1 MYLFLPLHKISTF
14 YTKFFMKNRLLIAI
28 FSTLIFWGNNIVSA
42 QETDV
47 YKQQRQQWLKKA
59 ENAIPPLIKQIKKP
73 ISLVKAVKDTSA
85 YQGWKTEKT
94 GDINRFYRSS
104 FKQNNVMIVDFG
116 EHLTGTFSCTFD
128 TLGNISDA
136 PVRFKLTFAEMPAEL
151 GEPFDPYQGSLSR
164 AWLQD
169 EIVTLQYTPYT
180 VTIPRR
186 LAFRY
191 VKIELLAASS
201 YFDVCVSDMKMEA
214 TSCVQES
221 KFTLAPETD
230 PLIKEINRVGL
241 STLKECMQ
249 TVYEDGP
256 KRDMRLWIGDL
267 YLEALAN
274 AYSYQNNALTKRC
287 LYLLAA
293 LAKPS
298 GILNANI
305 SEVPTPRAQNSVTL
319 DYCLLYN
326 VALHEYLK
334 ASGDKET
341 AEDLWP
347 VAVNQLF
354 LAQEYLNDEGLYD
367 TAKQPQY
374 WLVFDWKDN
383 FDRHASIQGLM
394 TFAFNETY
402 QLAKLLGKENEV
414 KELPR
419 LISKMKKASRKYLYD
434 KKQGVFVSGQNK
446 QISYLSQAWMTLSE
460 TLPSKECAK
469 ALQTAVQNPEACY
482 PGSPYGYHYVIEAL
496 IKCGLGEK
504 ARDMMAYYWGGMVK
518 KGADTFWE
526 VYDPKDDCRSPYNSH
541 LVNSYCHAWSCTPVY
556 FINKYPEIFQ
566 K

>member
-1 MYLFLPLHKISTF
+1 
-14 YTKFFMKNRLLIAI
+14 MKNRFLITLLTGLT
-28 FSTLIFWGNNIVSA
+28 FFGNNILSA
-42 QETDV
+42 QSTDV
-47 YKQQRQQWLKKA
+47 YQQQRQQWMQKA
-59 ENAIPPLIKQIKKP
+59 EKAKPELIKQIKKP
-73 ISLVKAVKDTSA
+73 ISLVKAVKDTAA
-85 YQGWKTEKT
+85 YQGWKTVKI
-94 GDINRFYRSS
+94 GDINQFYRSS
-104 FKQNNVMIVDFG
+104 FKQKNEMIVDFG
-116 EHLTGTFSCTFD
+116 EHLTGTFTCTFD
-128 TLGNISDA
+128 TMYNIADA

-151 GEPFDPYQGSLSR
+151 GEPFDPYHGGLSR

-180 VTIPRR
+180 ITIPRR

-201 YFDVCVSDMKMEA
+201 HFDVCVSDMNTVA
-214 TSCVQES
+214 TSSVKDS

-230 PLIKEINRVGL
+230 PLIKQINQVGL
-241 STLKECMQ
+241 TTLKECMQ

-274 AYSYQNNALTKRC
+274 AYSYQDNSLTKRC
-287 LYLLAA
+287 LYLLAG
-293 LAKPS
+293 LSKPS
-298 GILNANI
+298 GILNSNI
-305 SEVPTPRAQNSVTL
+305 AELPTPRGQNSVTL

-334 ASGDKET
+334 ISGDRET

-347 VAVNQLF
+347 VAVNQLR
-354 LAQEYLNDEGLYD
+354 LAQEYLNAEGLYD

-402 QLAKLLGKENEV
+402 ELSKLLGKENEI
-414 KELPR
+414 KEIPA
-419 LISKMKKASRKYLYD
+419 LIKKMKKASKKHFYD
-434 KKQGVFVSGQNK
+434 KKQGVFVSGTDK
-446 QISYLSQAWMTLSE
+446 QVSYLSQAWMTLSE
-460 TLPSKECAK
+460 TLSPKECAK
-469 ALQTAVQNPEACY
+469 ALQTAIQNPEACY

-496 IKCGLGEK
+496 VKCGLGKE
-504 ARDMMAYYWGGMVK
+504 ARDMMTYYWGGMVK

-526 VYDPKDDCRSPYNSH
+526 VYDPNDDCRSPYGSH

>member
-1 MYLFLPLHKISTF
+1 
-14 YTKFFMKNRLLIAI
+14 MKNRLLIAI
-28 FSTLIFWGNNIVSA
+28 FSMLIFWGNNNISA
-42 QETDV
+42 QVTDV

-59 ENAIPPLIKQIKKP
+59 AEAKPPLIKQIKKP
-73 ISLVKAVKDTSA
+73 ISLVKAVKDSSA
-85 YQGWKTEKT
+85 YQGWKTVKA
-94 GDINRFYRSS
+94 GDINQFYRSS

-116 EHLTGTFSCTFD
+116 EHFTGTFSCTFD

-151 GEPFDPYQGSLSR
+151 GEPFDPYHGSLSR

-169 EIVTLQYTPYT
+169 EIVTLPYTPYT

-201 YFDVCVSDMKMEA
+201 YFDVCVSDINMEA

-221 KFTLAPETD
+221 KLSLAPDTD

-287 LYLLAA
+287 LYLLAG

-298 GILNANI
+298 GILNSNI

-334 ASGDKET
+334 TSGDKET

-347 VAVNQLF
+347 VAVNQLL
-354 LAQEYLNDEGLYD
+354 LAQEYLNNEGLYD

-402 QLAKLLGKENEV
+402 QLAKLLGKESEV

-419 LISKMKKASRKYLYD
+419 LINKMKKASRKYLYD
-434 KKQGVFVSGQNK
+434 KKQGVFVSGQDK
-446 QISYLSQAWMTLSE
+446 QISYLSQAWMALSE
-460 TLPSKECAK
+460 TLSPKECAK
-469 ALQTAVQNPEACY
+469 ALQTAIQNPEACY
-482 PGSPYGYHYVIEAL
+482 PGSPYGYHYVIESL
-496 IKCGLGEK
+496 IKCGLGET
-504 ARDMMAYYWGGMVK
+504 ARDMMIYYWGGMVK

-526 VYDPKDDCRSPYNSH
+526 VYDPNDDCRSPYNSH
-541 LVNSYCHAWSCTPVY
+541 LINSYCHAWSCTPVY
-556 FINKYPEIFQ
+556 FINKYPDIFQ

>member
-1 MYLFLPLHKISTF
+1 
-14 YTKFFMKNRLLIAI
+14 MKNPLLILL
-28 FSTLIFWGNNIVSA
+28 FSFLFCAENNLALGQTNDVSA
-42 QETDV
+42 Q
-47 YKQQRQQWLKKA
+47 QRSTWLQKA
-59 ENAIPPLIKQIKKP
+59 EAAKPPLIKQNKKP
-73 ISLVKAVKDTSA
+73 VCVVKAVKDTSA

-94 GDINRFYRSS
+94 GEIESFYRSS
-104 FKQNNVMIVDFG
+104 FKQNNVRIIDFG

-151 GEPFDPYQGSLSR
+151 GEAFDPYPGGLSR

-169 EIVTLQYTPYT
+169 EIVTLPYTPYT
-180 VTIPRR
+180 ITIPRR
-186 LAFRY
+186 LSFRY

-201 YFDVCVSDMKMEA
+201 YFDVCISDINMTA

-221 KFTLAPETD
+221 KFTLAPQTD
-230 PLIKEINRVGL
+230 PMIQAINRVGL
-241 STLKECMQ
+241 ATLKECMQ

-274 AYSYQNNALTKRC
+274 TYSYQNNDLTKRC
-287 LYLLAA
+287 LYLLAG
-293 LAKPS
+293 LAQPS
-298 GILNANI
+298 GILNSNI
-305 SEVPTPRAQNSVTL
+305 SEMPTPRAQNSITL

-326 VALHEYLK
+326 VALHEYLQV
-334 ASGDKET
+334 SGDQQT
-341 AEDLWP
+341 AQELWP
-347 VAVNQLF
+347 VALNQLR
-354 LAQEYLNDEGLYD
+354 LAQSYLNEEGLYD

-394 TFAFNETY
+394 TFAFQHTY
-402 QLAKLLGKENEV
+402 QLAELLEREDEIKEI
-414 KELPR
+414 PG
-419 LISKMKKASRKYLYD
+419 LIKKMKKASRKYLYD
-434 KKQGVFVSGQNK
+434 KKQGVFVSGPDK
-446 QISYLSQAWMTLSE
+446 QVSYLSQAWMALSE
-460 TLPSKECAK
+460 TLSPKECAR
-469 ALQTAVQNPEACY
+469 ALLTAIENPAACY
-482 PGSPYGYHYVIEAL
+482 PGSPYGYHYDIDAL
-496 IKCGLGEK
+496 IKCGLHQE
-504 ARDMMAYYWGGMVK
+504 ARDMMLYYWGGMVQ

-526 VYDPKDDCRSPYNSH
+526 VYDPNDDRRSPYNSH